1 MSLKKTHYKHYLV
14 TNLVTNLRHSSAM
27 INALLTKE
35 KMIHPVYERD
45 LVNTEINL
53 PIYGRKLFTA
63 NFAYLTNVDELS

>member
-1 MSLKKTHYKHYLV
+1 
-14 TNLVTNLRHSSAM
+14 M

-53 PIYGRKLFTA
+53 SIYGRKLFTA
-63 NFAYLTNVDELS
+63 NFAYLINVDELS